1 MSGVRVP
8 EVPNKGEKHEK
19 KVVHTD
25 RIAHRDFDHRNSGGN
40 ASAGSEQG
48 TGKRTPDILYG
59 KSEAAGNCVCFL
71 HDYAGFFPGREK
83 PLYWSQ
89 TLSEIYPQ
97 SVKINTKKSI
107 LLCSKNKPYTGTWLA
122 GKYYYVS
129 YGAYSYGAFAWHG
142 NGYRPPHYA
151 SGTNYPPA
159 KVPQLKNISR
169 TMLVGDSQVSGGD
182 PELGCVEIRNTASYN
197 SVFSGRH
204 LLRSNVLFADGHVNH
219 YKTAA
224 LNKWSQKPHG
234 YVPMND
240 IMRGEINL

>member
-1 MSGVRVP
+1 MKRRWFTLIELLIVISIIAILAAMLLP
-8 EVPNKGEKHEK
+8 ALNKAREKGHQISCTGNLRQLGT
-19 KVVHTD
+19 VFVSYTD
-25 RIAHRDFDHRNSGGN
+25 
-40 ASAGSEQG
+40 
-48 TGKRTPDILYG
+48 
-59 KSEAAGNCVCFL
+59 
-71 HDYAGFFPGREK
+71 DYAGFFPGREK

-97 SVKINTKKSI
+97 SVKINMKKSI

-122 GKYYYVS
+122 EKYYYVS